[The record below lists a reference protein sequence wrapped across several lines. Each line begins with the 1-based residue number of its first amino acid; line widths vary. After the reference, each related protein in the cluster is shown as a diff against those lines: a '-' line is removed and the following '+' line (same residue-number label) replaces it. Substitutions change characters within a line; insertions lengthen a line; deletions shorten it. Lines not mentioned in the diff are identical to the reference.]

1 MEYSKHH
8 VKRGDTLESI
18 AEKYKLTGKE
28 LLTFHNSHSPV
39 TQQFF
44 GDYLPIHM
52 NVVIIPLQKNKEEKK
67 NTDYKTFEH
76 KNKYRTEQ
84 LNITRIE
91 DDIKTYSQLKKEY
104 EVRFNLSQ
112 HWAEVKLCDFF
123 YEFNPPGLSRV
134 FDFVSEVDYIRNDCL
149 IEINELGRFSKIIDK
164 NKLKINWEQFKKN
177 KLNEIEFVKVIKETK
192 PEEYEKLLK
201 EGDFQF
207 SDQYNDEKDYNR
219 DLFYL
224 AVLDKYLYN
233 DDENLGK
240 EDYIYQSQ
248 LFPDVQVPMKM
259 RYDILKKEGDLITI
273 RKVWETIESEEL
285 LEKVTQG
292 YEKYHQ
298 PLIKYKFSEYKLD
311 MRNLFTY
318 NVKTKVLEKAE
329 LTIIENIENNIKSE
343 CIFNLKKLNNG
354 G

>member
-1 MEYSKHH
+1 MEYSKYQ

-18 AEKYKLTGKE
+18 AEKYQMTGKE
-28 LLTFHNSHSPV
+28 LLAFHNSHSPV

-44 GDYLPIHM
+44 GDYLPIHI
-52 NVVIIPLQKNKEEKK
+52 NTVIIPPQKNKEEKRNIDHTAFEQK
-67 NTDYKTFEH
+67 NR
-76 KNKYRTEQ
+76 YRTEQ

-91 DDIKTYSQLKKEY
+91 DDVKTYSQLKKEY
-104 EVRFNLSQ
+104 EVKVNLSQ
-112 HWAEVKLCDFF
+112 HWVQVKLCDFF

-134 FDFVSEVDYIRNDCL
+134 FDFVSEIDYIRNDCL
-149 IEINELGRFSKIIDK
+149 VEIDKLGRFSKIADK
-164 NKLKINWEQFKKN
+164 NKLKKNWEQFKKN
-177 KLNEIEFVKVIKETK
+177 KLNEIEFVKVIKQTK
-192 PEEYEKLLK
+192 PQEYVKLIQ

-224 AVLDKYLYN
+224 TLLDRYLYN
-233 DDENLGK
+233 ADENM
-240 EDYIYQSQ
+240 EREEYTYQSQ
-248 LFPDVQVPMKM
+248 LFPDVLVPMTV
-259 RYDILKKEGDLITI
+259 RFDVLKKEEDLVTI
-273 RKVWETIESEEL
+273 RKVWETVQSEEL
-285 LEKVTQG
+285 LEKVTKG

-318 NVKTKVLEKAE
+318 NLKTRTLEKAE
-329 LTIIENIENNIKSE
+329 LSIIENIENNIKSE
-343 CIFNLKKLNNG
+343 CIFNLKRLNNG